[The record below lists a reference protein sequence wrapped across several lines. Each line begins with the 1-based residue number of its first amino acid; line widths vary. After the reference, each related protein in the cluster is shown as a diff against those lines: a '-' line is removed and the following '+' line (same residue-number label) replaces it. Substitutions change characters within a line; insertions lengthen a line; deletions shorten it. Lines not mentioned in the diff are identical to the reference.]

1 MHRVVII
8 VVFVSLAVQGAMGAA
23 AQEASPAAEI
33 DNPAPEECTVAPRTE
48 DEFRALFEDASSVA
62 TPLASPE
69 PGLLPA
75 GEPVD
80 DQTVDDINTVWRH
93 YVACVNAG
101 DLARAFALTS
111 DQQLRRIFVYPEID
125 AASEDQLI
133 EIFMAPPSPL
143 SSNMAVPFVPLEDAR
158 LLDDGRVAAV
168 DPGETGQRQV
178 LIFIK
183 VGDQWR
189 FDDQFDL
196 TQEGTPEAAAPP
208 VSFELYG

>member
-1 MHRVVII
+1 MPRVVIL
-8 VVFVSLAVQGAMGAA
+8 VVLVALAVQGAMGVA
-23 AQEASPAAEI
+23 AQEASPAAELDI
-33 DNPAPEECTVAPRTE
+33 PAPEECTVAPRTE
-48 DEFRALFEDASSVA
+48 EEFRALFEDASSVA

-69 PGLLPA
+69 PGMLPA

-80 DQTVDDINTVWRH
+80 DQTVDEINMVWRH

-111 DQQLRRIFVYPEID
+111 DQQLRRVFVYPEID

-143 SSNMAVPFVPLEDAR
+143 APNMAVPFIPVEDAR
-158 LLDDGRVAAV
+158 LLNDGRVAAV
-168 DPGETGQRQV
+168 DPGGTGQRQV
-178 LIFIK
+178 LFFIK
-183 VGDQWR
+183 EGDQWR

-196 TQEGTPEAAAPP
+196 TQEGTPGAAAPP